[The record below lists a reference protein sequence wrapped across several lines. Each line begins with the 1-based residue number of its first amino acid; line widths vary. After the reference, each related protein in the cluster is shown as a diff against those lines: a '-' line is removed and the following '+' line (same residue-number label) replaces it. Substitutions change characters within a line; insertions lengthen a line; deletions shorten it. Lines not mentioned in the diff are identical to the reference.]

1 LCDGSA
7 TLGGLLVLAATL
19 IVGALAVAAYRT
31 HTVRSQVV
39 TSLAEAEPARRLVTA
54 AFEWQ
59 GVPPFDAAAAGIDSQ
74 AQGILVGTY
83 VETLDVYNGRID
95 LRFGADADA
104 AISGKTLSLT
114 PFETAAREIVWIC
127 GNEVPGPGLN
137 PLGFSGGGPISVQV
151 LSSIEARYLPPMC
164 R

>member
-1 LCDGSA
+1 LCDGIA
-7 TLGGLLVLAATL
+7 TLGLLLVCAATL
-19 IVGALAVAAYRT
+19 IVSAFAVSAYRT
-31 HTVRSQVV
+31 HTVRSQLA
-39 TSLAEAEPARRLVTA
+39 TSVAEAEPARQLVTA

-74 AQGILVGTY
+74 ARGILVGTY

-114 PFETAAREIVWIC
+114 PFETAEGEIVWIC
-127 GNEVPGPGLN
+127 GNEIPGPGLN

-151 LSSIEARYLPPMC
+151 LSSIETRYLPPAC